1 MLKIA
6 VICIGD
12 ELLKG
17 STVNTNL
24 AFIGERLTREGTPPV
39 FAQEVPDSESG
50 ISEALDRAL
59 SVADCVITTG
69 GLGPTADDVSKEFIA
84 RRLGLPLEE
93 DSETAVRVL
102 RFWKRRHRSGEQIP
116 PCVLKQALVPVGA
129 QIIPNEFGTAP
140 GLVLRMED
148 GRKIIL
154 LPGPPGELE
163 PMFDSGVLPLLREEI
178 RFAGQVFTR
187 LFRLVGT
194 GETDVEER
202 TQQILAKRHPLAAAY
217 CAEPG
222 LVRLFLSS
230 SDPSVLNEASSDVK
244 TVFSSELID
253 PESSSLA
260 EELLRLLRREKAT
273 MATAE
278 SCTGGLVAKLLT
290 DIPGSSD
297 VFLGGVVSYANRIKT
312 ELLGVAPETLG
323 KFGAVSPQT
332 AEEMVRGLA
341 DRFGCD
347 GAISLTGVAGPG
359 GGTPEKPVGLV
370 YAGIFWRGET
380 EVHELHLRTS
390 RAQIRA
396 SAAASAMNLLRLK
409 ILAK

>member
-24 AFIGERLTREGTPPV
+24 AFIGERLTREGAPPV
-39 FAQEVPDSESG
+39 FAQEVPDTEEG
-50 ISEALDRAL
+50 ISGALDRAL
-59 SVADCVITTG
+59 SVADCVITSG
-69 GLGPTADDVSKEFIA
+69 GLGPTADDVTKEFIA
-84 RRLGLPLEE
+84 RRLGLRLEE
-93 DSETAVRVL
+93 DSETAVRIL
-102 RFWKRRHRSGEQIP
+102 RFWKMRHRTEEIP
-116 PCVLKQALVPVGA
+116 SRVYNQALVPAGA
-129 QIIPNEFGTAP
+129 RVIPNEFGTAP
-140 GLVLRMED
+140 GLILRTDD

-178 RFAGQVFTR
+178 RSAGQVFTR
-187 LFRLVGT
+187 LFRLAGT
-194 GETDVEER
+194 GETDVEDRMLE
-202 TQQILAKRHPLAAAY
+202 ILGKRHPLTAAY

-222 LVRLFLSS
+222 LVRLFLNS
-230 SDPSVLNEASSDVK
+230 SDPFVLNEASADVK
-244 TVFSSELID
+244 DVFSAELID
-253 PESSSLA
+253 PDSSTLA
-260 EELLRLLRREKAT
+260 EELIRLLRREKAT

-278 SCTGGLVAKLLT
+278 SCTGGLTAKLLT

-312 ELLGVAPETLG
+312 DLLGVDPETLR

-341 DRFGCD
+341 AKFGCD
-347 GAISLTGVAGPG
+347 GAVSLTGVAGPG

-370 YAGIFWRGET
+370 YAGIFWRGEV
-380 EVHELHLRTS
+380 EVHELRLRRS

>member
-24 AFIGERLTREGTPPV
+24 AFIGERLTQEGAPPV
-39 FAQEVPDSESG
+39 FAQEVPDTEAG
-50 ISEALDRAL
+50 ISGALERAL
-59 SVADCVITTG
+59 AEADCIITTG
-69 GLGPTADDVSKEFIA
+69 GLGPTADDVTKEYIA
-84 RRLGLPLEE
+84 RRLGLRLEE
-93 DSETAVRVL
+93 DSGTAIRI
-102 RFWKRRHRSGEQIP
+102 RQFWKMRHHAEEIP
-116 PCVLKQALVPVGA
+116 SRVFNQALVPVGA
-129 QIIPNEFGTAP
+129 QVVPNEFGTAP
-140 GLVLRMED
+140 GLILQGPG

-163 PMFDSGVLPLLREEI
+163 PMFESGVLPVLREEI
-178 RFAGQVFTR
+178 QSAGQVFTK
-187 LFRLVGT
+187 LFRLAGA
-194 GETDVEER
+194 GETDVEDR
-202 TQQILAKRHPLAAAY
+202 TLEILGKRHPLTAAY

-222 LVRLFLSS
+222 LVRLFLNSPDS
-230 SDPSVLNEASSDVK
+230 FVLNEAAADVQ
-244 TVFSSELID
+244 TVFPKELID
-253 PESSSLA
+253 PGSSTLA
-260 EELLRLLRREKAT
+260 EELIRLLRQEKAV

-297 VFLGGVVSYANRIKT
+297 VFLGGVVSYANEIKT
-312 ELLGVAPETLG
+312 GLLGVDPETLR
-323 KFGAVSPQT
+323 KYGAVSPQT
-332 AEEMVRGLA
+332 AVEMVRGLA
-341 DRFGCD
+341 ERFRCD
-347 GAISLTGVAGPG
+347 GAVSLTGVAGPG

-380 EVHELHLRTS
+380 EVHELRLRRS

-396 SAAASAMNLLRLK
+396 WAAASAMNLLRLK

>member
-24 AFIGERLTREGTPPV
+24 AFIGARLTGEGAPPV
-39 FAQEVPDSESG
+39 FAQEVPDSEAG
-50 ISEALDRAL
+50 IIEALDRAL
-59 SVADCVITTG
+59 AVSDCIITTG

-84 RRLGLPLEE
+84 RRLGLRLEE
-93 DSETAVRVL
+93 DSETAVRIL
-102 RFWKRRHRSGEQIP
+102 HFWKMRHRSEEMP
-116 PCVLKQALVPVGA
+116 SRVRNQALVPSGA
-129 QIIPNEFGTAP
+129 QVIPNEFGTAP
-140 GLVLRMED
+140 GLVLRMDD

-154 LPGPPGELE
+154 LPGPPGEME

-178 RFAGQVFTR
+178 RAAGQVFTR
-187 LFRLVGT
+187 LFRVVGT
-194 GETDVEER
+194 GETDVEDRVLE
-202 TQQILAKRHPLAAAY
+202 ILAKRHPLTAAY

-222 LVRLFLSS
+222 LVRLFLNS
-230 SDPSVLNEASSDVK
+230 SDPFVLNEASADVK
-244 TVFSSELID
+244 TVFSRELLD

-260 EELLRLLRREKAT
+260 EELIRLLRLEKAT

-278 SCTGGLVAKLLT
+278 SCTGGLAAKLLT

-312 ELLGVAPETLG
+312 DLLGVDPETLR

-347 GAISLTGVAGPG
+347 AAISLTGVAGPG

-370 YAGIFWRGET
+370 YAGIFWRGEV
-380 EVHELHLRTS
+380 EVHELRLRRS

>member
-17 STVNTNL
+17 STVNTDL
-24 AFIGERLTREGTPPV
+24 AFIGERLTQEGAPPV
-39 FAQEVPDSESG
+39 FAQEVPDSEAG
-50 ISEALDRAL
+50 ISGALDRAL
-59 SVADCVITTG
+59 AVADCIITTG

-84 RRLGLPLEE
+84 RRLGLRLEE
-93 DSETAVRVL
+93 DSETAVRIL
-102 RFWKRRHRSGEQIP
+102 RFWKMRHRTEEIP
-116 PCVLKQALVPVGA
+116 SRVFNQALVPVGA
-129 QIIPNEFGTAP
+129 QVIPNEFGTAP
-140 GLVLRMED
+140 GLILRTDD
-148 GRKIIL
+148 GKKIIL

-163 PMFDSGVLPLLREEI
+163 PMFDSSVLPLLREEI
-178 RFAGQVFTR
+178 RSAGQVFTR

-194 GETDVEER
+194 GETDVEDRMLE
-202 TQQILAKRHPLAAAY
+202 ILGKRHPLTAAY

-222 LVRLFLSS
+222 LVRLFLNS
-230 SDPSVLNEASSDVK
+230 SDPFVLNEAAADVK
-244 TVFSSELID
+244 NVFSTELID

-260 EELLRLLRREKAT
+260 EELIRLLRREKAA

-312 ELLGVAPETLG
+312 DLLGVDPETLR

-341 DRFGCD
+341 ARFGCD
-347 GAISLTGVAGPG
+347 GAVSLTGVAGPG

-370 YAGIFWRGET
+370 YAGIFWRGEV
-380 EVHELHLRTS
+380 EVHELRLRRS

>member
-24 AFIGERLTREGTPPV
+24 AFIGQRLTQEGAPPV
-39 FAQEVPDSESG
+39 FAQEVPDTEAG
-50 ISEALDRAL
+50 ISGALDRAL
-59 SVADCVITTG
+59 AEADCIITTG

-84 RRLGLPLEE
+84 RRLGLRLEE
-93 DSETAVRVL
+93 DSETAVRIL
-102 RFWKRRHRSGEQIP
+102 RFWKMRHRTEEIP
-116 PCVLKQALVPVGA
+116 SRVFNQALVPVGA
-129 QIIPNEFGTAP
+129 KVIPNEFGTAP
-140 GLVLRMED
+140 GLILRTDD
-148 GRKIIL
+148 GKKIIL

-163 PMFDSGVLPLLREEI
+163 PMFDSSVLPLLREEI
-178 RFAGQVFTR
+178 RSSGQIFTR

-194 GETDVEER
+194 GETDVEDRMLE
-202 TQQILAKRHPLAAAY
+202 ILGKRHPLTAAY

-222 LVRLFLSS
+222 LIRLFLNS
-230 SDPSVLNEASSDVK
+230 SDPFVLNEAAADVK
-244 TVFSSELID
+244 NVFSSELID

-260 EELLRLLRREKAT
+260 EELIRLLRREKAA

-312 ELLGVAPETLG
+312 DLLGVDPETLR

-341 DRFGCD
+341 ARFGCD
-347 GAISLTGVAGPG
+347 GAVSLTGVAGPG

-370 YAGIFWRGET
+370 YAGIFWRGEV
-380 EVHELHLRTS
+380 EVHELRLRRS

-409 ILAK
+409 ILSK